1 MRQKPIGHYIADFY
15 CAKAGLIVE
24 LDGSGHYEPK
34 AVEKDAK
41 RTEELENNG
50 LKVIRFYN
58 TDIDKNFYNVCTVI
72 DEEVKCRLAGET
84 WPPR

>member
-41 RTEELENNG
+41 RTKELENKISSIYDWADAVVLGPG
-50 LKVIRFYN
+50 LGKNEICRSGRP
-58 TDIDKNFYNVCTVI
+58 DII
-72 DEEVKCRLAGET
+72 
-84 WPPR
+84 